1 MSKPRL
7 LIPTSTGIQGN
18 VLIEENVRLYDSCEL
33 LNVSIGAFTHVAS
46 NAWLMSVEIGRYC
59 SIGDGFHILSQ
70 QPIKMLTTSP
80 IIYGNIFDELTV
92 IDKKSEYPVIQKT
105 IIGNDVWIG
114 SGVKIKTGLTIGD
127 GAVIGAGSVVTKNV
141 APYSIVGGVPAKVI
155 RMRFPPKIIA
165 RLKKISWWKYNLTK
179 YQLNFDDIEV
189 TLKQMEQFELN
200 NELSPYLALKFK
212 VWKESGEVK
221 GQLIQSMDSC

>member
-212 VWKESGEVK
+212 VWEESGEVK

>member
-1 MSKPRL
+1 MSKPPL

-46 NAWLMSVEIGRYC
+46 NAWLMGVEIGRYC
-59 SIGDGFHILSQ
+59 SIGDGVHILSQ
-70 QPIKMLTTSP
+70 QPIRMLTTCP
-80 IIYGNIFDELTV
+80 IIYGNIFDELTT

-114 SGVKIKTGLTIGD
+114 SGVKIKTGLIIGD

-189 TLKQMEQFELN
+189 TLKQMEQFELD
-200 NELSPYLALKFK
+200 NELSPYIASKFK
-212 VWKESGEVK
+212 IWKEGSEIK
-221 GQLIQSMDSC
+221 GQLIQSTDSC